1 MTTIPQHRMA
11 SQWLVGRG
19 GRSAVDVVSH
29 FGAVQ
34 AQDYAAAKWSL
45 GVRIDGAT
53 DDDVELA
60 FADGAFLRTHILRP
74 TWHFVAPTDL
84 RWMQTLTA
92 PRVHG
97 LNKGMYRKL
106 ELDAKLFWRADDVIG
121 RVLQG
126 GQHLTRPELGTA
138 LWKQRRIKAD
148 GQRLAYILMHAEL
161 EALICSGPRRG
172 KQHTYALVEERAP
185 VGDALDRDE
194 ALARLA
200 VRYFAGHGP
209 AREHDLAWW
218 SGLTVKDAR
227 AAIALASAQLET
239 LEVDGQASW
248 FVAAEAPPAPRTPI
262 AFLLSIYDEYTLA
275 YKDRSDICDPDD
287 GSRLAAMGNAL
298 TSVVVIDGKVAGTWK
313 RTLTSSTVD
322 VACDLFRTPTAA
334 EGQALDGAVDR
345 YGTFLG
351 RAASRS

>member
-1 MTTIPQHRMA
+1 
-11 SQWLVGRG
+11 
-19 GRSAVDVVSH
+19 
-29 FGAVQ
+29 
-34 AQDYAAAKWSL
+34 
-45 GVRIDGAT
+45 
-53 DDDVELA
+53 
-60 FADGAFLRTHILRP
+60 
-74 TWHFVAPTDL
+74 
-84 RWMQTLTA
+84 MQTLTA

-121 RVLQG
+121 RVLAG

-200 VRYFAGHGP
+200 VRYFASHGP

-227 AAIALASAQLET
+227 AAIALASAELET
-239 LEVDGQASW
+239 LEVDGRTSW
-248 FVAAEAPPAPRTPI
+248 FAPAESPPASRTPI
-262 AFLLSIYDEYTLA
+262 AFLLSIYDEYTIA

-287 GSRLAAMGNAL
+287 GSQLAAMGNAL
-298 TSVVVIDGKVAGTWK
+298 TSVIVIDGKVAGTWK
-313 RTLTSSTVD
+313 RTLTSDTVD
-322 VACDLFRTPTAA
+322 VVCDLFRTPTAA
-334 EGQALDGAVDR
+334 AQQALDAAVDH
-345 YGTFLG
+345 YGVFLG